1 MKHLHVFVAAMV
13 VGLLLGTQ
21 NLRADRYDKDPD
33 SNKWKITTV
42 RWIKSTQNALKDDER
57 YMVLIGKITKKI
69 DGDTYL
75 LNDGTGIIEL
85 DSDIELPVGKQ
96 IVVRGILDQAWLNA
110 GISDYGNVELE
121 VKSWRYAKD
130 IPK

>member
-1 MKHLHVFVAAMV
+1 MV

>member
-85 DSDIELPVGKQ
+85 DSDIELPIGKQ